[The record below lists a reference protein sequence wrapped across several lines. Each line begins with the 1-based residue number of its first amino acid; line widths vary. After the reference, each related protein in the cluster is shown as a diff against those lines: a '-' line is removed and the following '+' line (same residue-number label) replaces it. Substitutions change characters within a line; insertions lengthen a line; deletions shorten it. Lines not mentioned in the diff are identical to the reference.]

1 MASFVPGS
9 GFPEDPPASL
19 VLETPEPLA
28 PTGQGAAPEPDANG
42 REEARSTR
50 FARPPE
56 PDYNLSPAEHLEI
69 RNSNLPLT
77 LGLLFSVSAA
87 FVVFFVS
94 MVGGAAGTDPVLP
107 SFWRSLSALAVF
119 TTLSFVVS
127 WFMPAPSE
135 RRLQLAKLEQE
146 QADDPFGDRDFGE
159 VAPEAAAPEASGT
172 ELAPDDELD
181 EYDDEDED
189 DVNAQAAMG
198 GR

>member
-1 MASFVPGS
+1 M
-9 GFPEDPPASL
+9 
-19 VLETPEPLA
+19 VLDTPEPLA
-28 PTGQGAAPEPDANG
+28 PVAQGAMEEPDASG

-146 QADDPFGDRDFGE
+146 QADDPFGDRDFE
-159 VAPEAAAPEASGT
+159 QTAPDAAAPAAETSGT
-172 ELAPDDELD
+172 EPALDDELD
-181 EYDDEDED
+181 EYDDDDEDED
-189 DVNAQAAMG
+189 DVNAQAARG